1 MLSKGGASKGGA
13 GLRPALF
20 AALLGVTILLA
31 GCGAKPITTDFDKL
45 TQDLIYGSLAFSP
58 VNATSTGYHVHNGV
72 PLDELLDDYSPQG
85 MDQQR
90 GFYQSM
96 QNRVLAVDPASLD
109 REQKADLEIMKD
121 SLGLSLLELNTIQSF
136 KHNPTIYV
144 ELAGNA
150 LFNPYML
157 NYAPKEK
164 RFQQIT
170 LRLEKMPS
178 LFEQAKSELVDAPE
192 LWNRVAQEENDG
204 NIELIDKTLR
214 AEVPEAQ
221 KADYDR
227 AATAAIASLR
237 GFNAFLKDTLSKK
250 TSDWRLGKDNYAKKF
265 QFTLHTGKA
274 PEQLLAEAEA
284 ELKVV
289 REEMTKLAAPKTVKQ
304 ALDDIAK
311 QHATP
316 ETFLEAARKTLEQAT
331 AFVREKGL
339 VTLSARS
346 NLQVIETPE
355 FMRGIY
361 GVGGFNPA
369 PALEPQLGAFYWITP
384 IPKSWSKERAESK
397 LREYNNFGLQELT
410 IHEAMPGHY
419 VQFEYANDVQPQARR
434 LLRSVFSNTP
444 YVEGWAFYTQQ
455 MMSDEGYLNNSG
467 PGPERPSSGP
477 KSTGQ
482 PAAKGSAAPS
492 LESKEL
498 RMSFYKQAL
507 RALANTILDVRLQT
521 MGMTEQQALDLMM
534 NDTYQEKEEATAKYQ
549 RAQLSS
555 CQLPTYFAGWKGW
568 LEAREQFKQRQGSAY
583 SLRDFHDRALKESA
597 VPLPVL
603 EQLLQ

>member
-1 MLSKGGASKGGA
+1 MRVPSGA
-13 GLRPALF
+13 GLRPAILQ
-20 AALLGVTILLA
+20 AAVKYVALPSLLVALA

-45 TQDLIYGSLAFSP
+45 SQDLIYDSLAFSP
-58 VNATSTGYHVHNGV
+58 VNATSTGYHIHNGI

-90 GFYQSM
+90 GFYQGM
-96 QNRVLAVDPASLD
+96 QMRMAAVDAASLD

-121 SLGLSLLELNTIQSF
+121 ALGLALLELNAIQSY

-150 LFNPYML
+150 LFSPYML

-170 LRLEKMPS
+170 RRLEKMPA

-192 LWNRVAQEENDG
+192 VWNRVAQEENDG

-221 KADYDR
+221 KGAYNH
-227 AATAAIASLR
+227 AAGDAIASLR

-284 ELKVV
+284 ELKTV
-289 REEMTKLAAPKTVKQ
+289 REDMAKLSAPKTVKQ
-304 ALDDIAK
+304 ALDEIAK

-316 ETFLEAARKTLEQAT
+316 DTFLDAARKTLEQAT

-361 GVGGFNPA
+361 GVGGFNSA

-384 IPKSWSKERAESK
+384 IPKDWPKERIESK
-397 LREYNNFGLQELT
+397 LREYNNYGLQELT

-455 MMSDEGYLNNSG
+455 MMSDEGYLNNSN
-467 PGPERPSSGP
+467 
-477 KSTGQ
+477 
-482 PAAKGSAAPS
+482 S
-492 LESKEL
+492 LRL
-498 RMSFYKQAL
+498 SFYKQAL

-534 NDTYQEKEEATAKYQ
+534 NDTFQEKEEATAKFQ

-568 LEAREQFKQRQGSAY
+568 LEAREQFKQRQGAAY
-583 SLRDFHDRALKESA
+583 TLRQFHDRALKESA

>member
-1 MLSKGGASKGGA
+1 MSGRRFRVSPLLPASMLA
-13 GLRPALF
+13 
-20 AALLGVTILLA
+20 VLA

-45 TQDLIYGSLAFSP
+45 SQDLIYGSLAFSP
-58 VNATSTGYHVHNGV
+58 VNATATGYHVHNGI

-85 MDQQR
+85 IDQQR
-90 GFYQSM
+90 GFYQGM
-96 QNRVLAVDPASLD
+96 EMRVAAVDPASLD
-109 REQKADLEIMKD
+109 REQKADLEVMKD
-121 SLGLSLLELNTIQSF
+121 SLGLSLLDLNTIQSY

-170 LRLEKMPS
+170 RRLEKMPA
-178 LFEQAKSELVDAPE
+178 LFEQAKSELVDSPE
-192 LWNRVAQEENDG
+192 IWNRVAQEENDG

-214 AEVPEAQ
+214 AEVPDAQ
-221 KADYDR
+221 KADYNR
-227 AATAAIASLR
+227 AAGDAIASLR
-237 GFNAFLKDTLSKK
+237 RFNAFLKDTLSKK

-284 ELKVV
+284 ELKTV
-289 REEMTKLAAPKTVKQ
+289 REEMAKLSAPKTVKQ
-304 ALDDIAK
+304 ALDEIAK

-316 ETFLEAARKTLEQAT
+316 ETYMDAARKTLEQAT

-339 VTLSARS
+339 VTLSGRS
-346 NLQVIETPE
+346 NLQVIETPA
-355 FMRGIY
+355 FLRGIY
-361 GVGGFNPA
+361 GVGGFDPA
-369 PALEPQLGAFYWITP
+369 PALEPQLGAFFWITP
-384 IPKSWSKERAESK
+384 IPKDWPKERIESK
-397 LREYNNFGLQELT
+397 LREYNNYGLQELT

-455 MMSDEGYLNNSG
+455 MMSDEGYLNNS
-467 PGPERPSSGP
+467 
-477 KSTGQ
+477 KD
-482 PAAKGSAAPS
+482 
-492 LESKEL
+492 L
-498 RMSFYKQAL
+498 RLSFYKQAL
-507 RALANTILDVRLQT
+507 RVLANTILDVRLQT
-521 MGMTEQQALDLMM
+521 MGMTDQQALDLMM
-534 NDTYQEKEEATAKYQ
+534 KDTFQEKEEATAKLQ

-568 LEAREQFKQRQGSAY
+568 LEAREQFKQKQGSAY
-583 SLRDFHDRALKESA
+583 SLREFHDRALKESA